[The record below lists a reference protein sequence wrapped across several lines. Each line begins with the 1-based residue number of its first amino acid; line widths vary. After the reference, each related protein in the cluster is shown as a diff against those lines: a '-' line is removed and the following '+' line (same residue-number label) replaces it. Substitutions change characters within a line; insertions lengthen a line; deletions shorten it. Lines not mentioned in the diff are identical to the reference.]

1 MPRRPR
7 RKASKYV
14 RGGSGLIKATKTLGA
29 PDRLIV
35 KMPYFE
41 RFNLANAVSPGA
53 NYFWNMNSIWDP
65 NRSGV
70 GHNPATYAQWSVFYN
85 RYRVIGVK
93 VRANFYVNGNT
104 GLAAGAK
111 VYIYGSNETAQ
122 SGGYEQLEQSHIK
135 VGQIN
140 PFGKPIATL
149 TKYFN
154 CQRITGRTLSQYM
167 SDDRYQSE
175 FGKSP
180 LEVLTITAGAQ
191 NNTGGFLEAGGVQA
205 DVHLTYY
212 VELFDRK
219 NLLYTDV
226 TPELRGPGSNLDE
239 ATTIVASSIV
249 PTDHLMKRSVDPVV

>member
-1 MPRRPR
+1 MGKGRRGKQSKPR
-7 RKASKYV
+7 RKTSKYM
-14 RGGSGLIKATKTLGA
+14 RGGSGLVKATKTLGA

-41 RFNLANAVSPGA
+41 RFNLTNAVSAGS

-65 NRSGV
+65 NRSGI
-70 GHNPATYAQWSVFYN
+70 GHNPATYAQWSQFYN

-93 VRANFYVNGNT
+93 VRANYYISGTGN
-104 GLAAGAK
+104 AALDSGAK
-111 VYIYGSNETAQ
+111 VYIYGANESVQ
-122 SGGYEQLEQSHIK
+122 SGAYEQLEQSHIK

-140 PFGKPIATL
+140 PWGKPIATL

-167 SDDRYQSE
+167 SDDRYQAQ
-175 FGKSP
+175 FGQSP

-191 NNTGGFLEAGGVQA
+191 TNNGTPLAAPGVNC
-205 DVHLTYY
+205 DVHLTYF

-226 TPELRGPGSNLDE
+226 SPETRGPANNLDE
-239 ATTIVASSIV
+239 GN
-249 PTDHLMKRSVDPVV
+249 TDVIRSVDPVV

>member
-1 MPRRPR
+1 M
-7 RKASKYV
+7 
-14 RGGSGLIKATKTLGA
+14 KATKTLGA

-41 RFNLANAVSPGA
+41 RFNLSNAASAGA
-53 NYFWNMNSIWDP
+53 NYFFNMNSIWDP

-70 GHNPATYAQWSVFYN
+70 GHNPATYSQWSAFYN

-93 VRANFYVNGNT
+93 VRANFYINGQSS
-104 GLAAGAK
+104 LAAGAK
-111 VYIYGSNETAQ
+111 VFVYGANESVQ
-122 SGGYEQLEQSHIK
+122 SGNYEQLEQSHIT

-154 CQRITGRTLSQYM
+154 CQRITGRTLGQYM
-167 SDDRYQSE
+167 ADDRYQAE

-180 LEVLTITAGAQ
+180 LEVLTVTVGAQ
-191 NNTGGFLEAGGVQA
+191 NNTGNFLETPGVQA
-205 DVHLTYY
+205 DVHLTYF
-212 VELFDRK
+212 VELFDRR

-226 TPELRGPGSNLDE
+226 TPELRGPESNLDE
-239 ATTIVASSIV
+239 GD
-249 PTDHLMKRSVDPVV
+249 TDIIRSVDPVV